1 MSIAIMAYNFKRIVK
16 ILGATRLTQALA
28 PA

>member
-1 MSIAIMAYNFKRIVK
+1 MAIMAYNFKRIVK
-16 ILGATRLTQALA
+16 ILGATRFTQALA